1 MRRELLSE
9 LRGEHEIGDDG
20 VRKYFLEDPLH
31 PKGGIVIECKDDH
44 DCVFC
49 ERCMDVFW
57 DYTNLIYMI
66 ACADDHDPWER
77 PCKYFKEGEA
87 NEIDRCGCT

>member
-1 MRRELLSE
+1 M
-9 LRGEHEIGDDG
+9 
-20 VRKYFLEDPLH
+20 RKYFLEDPLH
-31 PKGGIVIECKDDH
+31 PKGGITIECNDDR

-49 ERCMDVFW
+49 ERCTDVWW

-77 PCKYFKEGEA
+77 PCKYFKEEEE
-87 NEIDRCGCT
+87 NEIDRR